1 MAFGKV
7 KVDQIIY
14 SSGASEVTLNVS
26 GLLDASASNLTIS
39 GTISGVTG
47 EFQTVVAPSGNF
59 SGLAV
64 STGDFTY
71 ITGVEVNVLT
81 LLSGTTITGQTGNFD
96 VLNVGG
102 HTSTGTIS
110 GTTITGQTGNFDVL
124 NANTATFVTG
134 ITKERL
140 TVTGDAYFV
149 EDIFVTG
156 SGVFG
161 SGVYSTGG
169 VISGITVQGG
179 TGDFTN
185 ITGANIYGTTLISG
199 QTISGVDI
207 RGTTSISGN
216 LITGGNLT
224 VTGTISGSVITGDT
238 GRFTSITGT
247 NIIGV
252 TSISGGDISGN
263 SLVATSVT
271 GGSLLVT
278 GNVTHTG
285 NATTD
290 LKGYPLE
297 VGSGTRELRF
307 YEANNTNYVALKAAS
322 GVSSNVTWTLPD
334 ADATVSGYALVSDA
348 AGTLSW
354 ASAGDEQVYSTG
366 INSTALPGEG
376 TVYVV
381 LKGNSVGSGVAYSTG
396 SLYYTAAS
404 NYLNAVGLSG
414 TTITGDTGNIGTG
427 NFVLAKGTTISGT
440 TITGQTGN
448 FNIAT
453 IGTNLNSNGGSTL
466 KKTTTITGFLGLL
479 QFKDNSDSDTTEVRF
494 YQGNSANYVAFR
506 APTTLDGSNTTF
518 RLPSGDSTSGDVL
531 TTDGAGKLS
540 FTTISAGSTLSG
552 RTLTGITQYGA
563 NQDTLTQS
571 GAVVIGTAAGKIANA
586 FGRTT
591 IFSGVLIGQNVCSG
605 TTGFASNEGKNVI
618 IGCEAATNLYE
629 PQRSVI
635 IGFEGGKGGTNT
647 YRASDDCV
655 LIGYQAGK
663 DANIF
668 GYATSTEKA
677 IVIGSKA
684 CNLHAGIGNG
694 IYIGTEACSGFIT
707 SHSNNTVIGHRA
719 LRRAGTASSN
729 VLIGSYVAISGEYY
743 TNTVAIGYECASQ
756 NASSESEN
764 SGNVFIG
771 YQCAKHL
778 TLGIQQNSVV
788 IGEKAAT
795 TGFNVQDSVVIGK
808 DACGVANVVSGVIA
822 IGYKA
827 GGKPNAVGT
836 QNVFIGNQTA
846 SGHQTGQYNT
856 YVGHGIASGAF
867 ASFNQK
873 NSVMGY
879 GAVPFLFEASGNV
892 ILGHQAA
899 VTTRYASGCTYIGAN
914 CVAFSFSGTGNTVVG
929 NLAGNDL
936 DYGAYNT
943 LIGTEADGIGTGS
956 NNTVIGYQAAASS
969 LLVSNQITLGN
980 SSITSLRCN
989 VTSISSLSD
998 ERDKT
1003 NITDLDH
1010 GVNFIKRLR
1019 PVKFDWARRDGSFEG
1034 KKDYGFI
1041 AQELQAIETE
1051 LNTIE
1056 YTNLVDD
1063 SNPEKLEAAPFKTYP
1078 ILVQAVKELINRLE
1092 IAEQAI
1098 VQLQGT

>member
-216 LITGGNLT
+216 LITGGSLT

-238 GRFTSITGT
+238 GRFTSITGAD
-247 NIIGV
+247 IIGV
-252 TSISGGDISGN
+252 TSISGGAISGN

-297 VGSGTRELRF
+297 EGSGTRALRF

-322 GVSSNVTWTLPD
+322 GITSNVTWTLPD

-366 INSTALPGEG
+366 INSTLNLEEG
-376 TVYVV
+376 TNYVV
-381 LKGNSVGSGVAYSTG
+381 LKANATGSGLAYST
-396 SLYYTAAS
+396 SNLYYSNAT

-453 IGTNLNSNGGSTL
+453 IGTNLTSNGGSTL
-466 KKTTTITGFLGLL
+466 KKTTTITGLSSLL
-479 QFKDNSDSDTTEVRF
+479 QFKDNADGDSTEVRF

-506 APTTLDGSNTTF
+506 APTTLNGSNTTF

-531 TTDGAGKLS
+531 MTDGAGKLS

-552 RTLTGITQYGA
+552 ITETGITQYGA

-586 FGRTT
+586 FGRNT
-591 IFSGVLIGQNVCSG
+591 ILSGVLIGQNVCSG

-618 IGCEAATNLYE
+618 IGCEAATELYE
-629 PQRSVI
+629 PQRAVI
-635 IGFEGGKGGTNT
+635 IGFEGGKGGNNT
-647 YRASDDCV
+647 YRTSDDCV

-663 DANIF
+663 DANLF
-668 GYATSTEKA
+668 GYSSTTNKA

-684 CNLHAGIGNG
+684 CNLNAGIANG
-694 IYIGTEACSGFIT
+694 IYIGSEACSGFIT
-707 SHSNNTVIGHRA
+707 SHTNNTVIGHRG
-719 LRRAGTASSN
+719 LRKAGTADYNVFIGSN
-729 VLIGSYVAISGEYY
+729 VAESGEYY
-743 TNTVAIGYECASQ
+743 TNTVAIGYQAAAYNAYSQ
-756 NASSESEN
+756 TKN
-764 SGNVFIG
+764 SGNVWIG
-771 YQCAKHL
+771 YQCGKYL
-778 TLGIQQNSVV
+778 QGETYNSVV

-795 TGFNVQDSVVIGK
+795 TGFDVKDSVIIGK
-808 DACGVANVVSGVIA
+808 DAIGFANSVSGIIA

-827 GGKPNAVGT
+827 GGKPNNVGRL
-836 QNVFIGNQTA
+836 NVFIGNQTA

-879 GAVPFLFEASGNV
+879 GAVPFLYEASGNV

-899 VTTRYASGCTYIGAN
+899 VSTRYASGCTYIGAN

-956 NNTVIGYQAAASS
+956 NNTVIGYQAAASA
-969 LLVSNQITLGN
+969 LIVSNQITLGN

-1003 NITDLDH
+1003 NITDLEH

-1041 AQELQAIETE
+1041 AQELQTIETE